1 MGHVVSSSEVSGK
14 IATSAHHG
22 NQLGSFSL
30 LKTRPA
36 LAFSHIPD
44 ADDSPPHSFHGRQRS
59 QNLAAGP
66 WQRLE
71 SLAGPGDASP
81 ALITALSC
89 RPPSRSTGRQQHRN
103 RRAGKVRHDLS

>member
-71 SLAGPGDASP
+71 SLAGTWRCITRTHHRAVVPP
-81 ALITALSC
+81 AVKINWPAAAPKS
-89 RPPSRSTGRQQHRN
+89 SGRQ
-103 RRAGKVRHDLS
+103 GPT